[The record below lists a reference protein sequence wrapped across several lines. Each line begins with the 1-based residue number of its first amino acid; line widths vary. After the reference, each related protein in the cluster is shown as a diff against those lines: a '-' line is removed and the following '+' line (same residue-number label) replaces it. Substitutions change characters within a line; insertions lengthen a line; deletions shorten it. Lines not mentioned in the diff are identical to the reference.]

1 MIANQSW
8 ERFMRYVI
16 AAATIA
22 LLSVPAHADTMA
34 NCSAAWKAKA
44 PATTAA
50 GTYQAWS
57 KQCLASGYMVPAAA
71 PPAAATTA
79 APAGATGQCKD
90 GTYTM
95 SKTHSGACSHHGG
108 VAKWL

>member
-1 MIANQSW
+1 
-8 ERFMRYVI
+8 MRHLI
-16 AAATIA
+16 AAAVVA

-34 NCSAAWKAKA
+34 NCSAAWNARNPAATAAGSYSAWSKTCLVKTYTVPATGTPA
-44 PATTAA
+44 PAT
-50 GTYQAWS
+50 
-57 KQCLASGYMVPAAA
+57 V
-71 PPAAATTA
+71 

>member
-1 MIANQSW
+1 
-8 ERFMRYVI
+8 MRYLIV
-16 AAATIA
+16 AATVA
-22 LLSVPAHADTMA
+22 LLAVPAHADTMA

-44 PATTAA
+44 PAATAA

-57 KQCLASGYMVPAAA
+57 KQCLAKGYMVPAAA
-71 PPAAATTA
+71 TPAAMTA

-95 SKTHSGACSHHGG
+95 SKTHSGACSGHGG
-108 VAKWL
+108 VARWL